1 MFSFFVFFLLDYLVP
16 VLVSVATVI
25 WVLALAW
32 VALWCV
38 RRRRKQNASATATGY
53 ASAPSAVPTA
63 EDNNAA
69 NNARENLH
77 QIKNRIE
84 KNAVS
89 AKIGQQKLPP
99 QEMATPEDDLDT
111 EKRLHKARFPRRPVY
126 APVECDERPSGLH
139 GKRAH
144 WTNKRDNRD
153 LESQNSLHRMDY
165 IA

>member
-1 MFSFFVFFLLDYLVP
+1 MP

-25 WVLALAW
+25 WALALVW
-32 VALWCV
+32 TALWCI
-38 RRRRKQNASATATGY
+38 RRRKQNASATATGY

-89 AKIGQQKLPP
+89 AKIGPQKLPP
-99 QEMATPEDDLDT
+99 QETAAPEDDPDS

-126 APVECDERPSGLH
+126 SPVECDERPSGLH
-139 GKRAH
+139 EKRAH

-153 LESQNSLHRMDY
+153 LESQNSLHRMEY
-165 IA
+165 IV

>member
-1 MFSFFVFFLLDYLVP
+1 MP

-25 WVLALAW
+25 WALALAW
-32 VALWCV
+32 AVLWCV
-38 RRRRKQNASATATGY
+38 RRRRKQNATATATGY
-53 ASAPSAVPTA
+53 TSAPLAAPST

-89 AKIGQQKLPP
+89 AKIGPQKLAP
-99 QEMATPEDDLDT
+99 QEAPLPEDDPDT

-126 APVECDERPSGLH
+126 TLVECDERPSSLH
-139 GKRAH
+139 EKRAH

-153 LESQNSLHRMDY
+153 LESQNSLHRMEY
-165 IA
+165 IV

>member
-1 MFSFFVFFLLDYLVP
+1 MP

-25 WVLALAW
+25 WALALVWA
-32 VALWCV
+32 ALWCV

-53 ASAPSAVPTA
+53 TSAPSTVPSA

-99 QEMATPEDDLDT
+99 PETSAPEDDPDT
-111 EKRLHKARFPRRPVY
+111 EKHLHKARFPRRPVY
-126 APVECDERPSGLH
+126 VPVECDERPSSLH
-139 GKRAH
+139 EKCAH

-153 LESQNSLHRMDY
+153 LESHNSLHRMEY
-165 IA
+165 IV